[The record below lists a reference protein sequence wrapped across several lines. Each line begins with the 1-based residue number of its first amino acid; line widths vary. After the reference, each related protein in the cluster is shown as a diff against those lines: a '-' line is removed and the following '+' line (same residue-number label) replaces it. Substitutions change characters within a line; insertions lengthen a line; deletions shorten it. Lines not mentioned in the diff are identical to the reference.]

1 MIPAPDTRCL
11 TLVGFALAVWRDR
24 GTWRGQAERPKD
36 DRRVVGEDRVFLKQ
50 CLRERE

>member
-1 MIPAPDTRCL
+1 MTPAPDTRCR
-11 TLVGFALAVWRDR
+11 TLVGFAEVTWLDHGV
-24 GTWRGQAERPKD
+24 WRGQAERPKD